1 MIELFGINEEDLE
14 INKENEINRQV
25 VRRVLHRNYDNVLA
39 NTHIQHKRLYL
50 MFSKKVL
57 LRLNQPNLIG
67 NIEI

>member
-1 MIELFGINEEDLE
+1 MNEENE
-14 INKENEINRQV
+14 EVNRENEINRQV
-25 VRRVLHRNYDNVLA
+25 LRRVLHRNYENVLA

-57 LRLNQPNLIG
+57 LRLHQPNLIG